1 MVYMKYVLSKTG
13 WFPKW
18 ERGVEDILDAAS
30 MVYDVKNIVT
40 PHENYYYYVMPN
52 NYSIRHLHGMLRLFR
67 ANGIFLRPHK
77 SREYSGLVFRV
88 PNHGQQFMQDVMRVT
103 QDANNIYKVL
113 SEHGLDMSLSEP
125 KLAERIKNLQDRQ
138 Y

>member
-30 MVYDVKNIVT
+30 MVYDVKNVVT
-40 PHENYYYYVMPN
+40 PHENHYYYVMTD

-67 ANGIFLRPHK
+67 ANGVFLRPHK
-77 SREYSGLVFRV
+77 SREYSGRVFRV

-103 QDANNIYKVL
+103 KDVNNIHNVL
-113 SEHGLDMSLSEP
+113 SERGLDMSLSEP
-125 KLAERIKNLQDRQ
+125 KLAERIKKLQDRQ

>member
-40 PHENYYYYVMPN
+40 PHKNHYYYVMTD

-88 PNHGQQFMQDVMRVT
+88 PNHGQRFMQDVMRVT
-103 QDANNIYKVL
+103 QDANNIHKVL
-113 SEHGLDMSLSEP
+113 SERGLDMPLSEP
-125 KLAERIKNLQDRQ
+125 ELAKRIKNLQDRQ